1 MNKFEKEELTAV
13 TADHVAEVAGVSRWT
28 VTRAFKKD
36 ASISPK
42 SRKKVMAI
50 AEKLGYV
57 PDLSA
62 SSLASNKSNLVA
74 LLIDDFSN
82 PHKLVVLERLTR
94 ILRMK
99 GWGTLVVNML
109 DDCDGPSALLSAN
122 QRRVDATILIGTRF
136 DSNVIETALGA
147 KRVKKLI
154 VFARTSPHANTISI
168 SCDDNDAMSKIADH
182 LFKKKIRRPL
192 FLAGPNTQSA
202 VLNRKRAFLAK
213 WKFLTSH
220 TPDVIHANDYNS
232 ETAIETVEYAF
243 KKMTKKTMPDALV
256 CENDVLAI
264 GAMDAL
270 RYRLGLKVPHDISV
284 TGYDDIPLTASPSYD
299 LTTFRQ
305 PITLM
310 ADTLIEVLEGSN
322 TRDFVLPGQ
331 FIKRGS
337 A

>member
-1 MNKFEKEELTAV
+1 MNKIEKQNLIAV

-36 ASISPK
+36 ASISEK

-94 ILRMK
+94 ILRMN
-99 GWGTLVVNML
+99 GWSTLVVNML
-109 DDCDGPSALLSAN
+109 DDCDGPSALLSAS

-136 DSNVIETALGA
+136 DSNVIATALGA

-154 VFARTSPHANTISI
+154 VFARTSPHANTITI
-168 SCDDNDAMSKIADH
+168 SCDDDDAMGQIANH
-182 LFKKKIRRPL
+182 LFEKKIRRPL

-202 VLNRKRAFLAK
+202 VLNRKPAFLTK
-213 WKFLTSH
+213 WKNLTGH
-220 TPDVIHANDYNS
+220 TPEVIHANDYAS
-232 ETAIETVEYAF
+232 ETALKTVESAF
-243 KKMTKKTMPDALV
+243 KKFTKKTMPDALV

-270 RYRLGLKVPHDISV
+270 RFSLGLKIPQDISV
-284 TGYDDIPLTASPSYD
+284 IGYDDIPLTASPSYD

-310 ADTLIEVLEGSN
+310 ADVLIEILEGNN
-322 TRDFVLPGQ
+322 TKNFVLAGQ

-337 A
+337 G